1 MVAARRWGRR
11 SLVMLGVL
19 VAAIILCTGAALEA
33 AWLDPVYPPAQLI
46 RDWSVNATSPLE
58 RSAIPLTVVASGV
71 SKDPFRP
78 DRNRPPSRYR
88 LPGDRTA
95 DVRARASVPPSLA
108 RTRLLGTAVRP
119 GRPGLAAFQVPGRQ
133 PRMLRVGQLLEGFEL
148 ASVERGIATLVGPD
162 TTLVLRLPGTTGAKQ
177 R

>member
-1 MVAARRWGRR
+1 M
-11 SLVMLGVL
+11 SGVL
-19 VAAIILCTGAALEA
+19 VAAIILCTVAALEA
-33 AWLDPVYPPAQLI
+33 VWLDPVYPPAELD
-46 RDWSVNATSPLE
+46 RDWSVNATSPVE
-58 RSAIPLTVVASGV
+58 RSAITVVASGV

-78 DRNRPPSRYR
+78 DRKRPPSRYR

-95 DVRARASVPPSLA
+95 NFQARASVPPSLT
-108 RTRLLGTAVRP
+108 RIRLLGTAVVS

-162 TTLVLRLPGTTGAKQ
+162 TTLVLRLPDI

>member
-11 SLVMLGVL
+11 NRVMLGVL
-19 VAAIILCTGAALEA
+19 VAVIILCTGAALEA
-33 AWLDPVYPPAQLI
+33 AWLDPVYPPAELG
-46 RDWSVNATSPLE
+46 RDWSVTATSPVE
-58 RSAIPLTVVASGV
+58 RSAITVVALGV

-78 DRNRPPSRYR
+78 DRKRPPSRYR

-108 RTRLLGTAVRP
+108 RTRLLGTAVGP
-119 GRPGLAAFQVPGRQ
+119 GRLGLAAFQVPGRQ

-162 TTLVLRLPGTTGAKQ
+162 TTLVLRLRGT

>member
-11 SLVMLGVL
+11 NWVMLGVL
-19 VAAIILCTGAALEA
+19 VAAIILWTGAALEA
-33 AWLDPVYPPAQLI
+33 AWLDPVFPPAELD
-46 RDWSVNATSPLE
+46 RDWYVNATSPLE

-78 DRNRPPSRYR
+78 DRKRPPNRYR
-88 LPGDRTA
+88 LPGDRSA
-95 DVRARASVPPSLA
+95 GLQARASVPPSLA
-108 RTRLLGTAVRP
+108 RMRLLGTAVMP
-119 GRPGLAAFQVPGRQ
+119 GRPDLAAFQVPGRQ

-148 ASVERGIATLVGPD
+148 ASVERGTATLVGPD
-162 TTLVLRLPGTTGAKQ
+162 TTLVLRLSGT